1 MEAENETAGT
11 VSYPRTN
18 HNVGDYVIILA
29 RSWPGINKPEAAA
42 KIKEIN
48 CDSGN
53 ISAIKLFL
61 AIF

>member
-1 MEAENETAGT
+1 MEAEKETAGT
-11 VSYPRTN
+11 VSHPRAN
-18 HNVGDYVIILA
+18 HKVGDYVIVQA

-53 ISAIKLFL
+53 ISAINLFL